1 MYHINRTIMK
11 KGLMM
16 LILMLAVGMTYGQMR
31 SELKGPK
38 AKNYKPWKANK
49 SNTVVVASLESESFK
64 GPEAKNAR
72 VWDKTNRVNS
82 TTAVVSSDRA
92 TLKGPKAKNRKP
104 WESKTRNQL
113 GNLVKKSKDSE
124 PMAKD

>member
-1 MYHINRTIMK
+1 
-11 KGLMM
+11 
-16 LILMLAVGMTYGQMR
+16 MTYGQMR

-49 SNTVVVASLESESFK
+49 SNTVAVASLDVESVQ

-72 VWDKTNRVNS
+72 VWDSATKVNTS
-82 TTAVVSSDRA
+82 SAIASSDRS
-92 TLKGPKAKNRKP
+92 TMKGPKAKNRKP